1 MSTIKQAY
9 EDKNYF
15 DKAHYEAMRQSDK
28 MKILPSDS
36 VAGVKR
42 LRPHI
47 HAELIHAWADGAQIE
62 CQSADGRWV
71 TLPTL
76 AWDSLSKYRVKPDP
90 DVVLYYCEPYLRNS
104 GHGSKYD
111 DDNLKIIFDGMTGK
125 IKSAEVI

>member
-1 MSTIKQAY
+1 MSNIKQTY
-9 EDKNYF
+9 FDQNYF

-28 MKILPSDS
+28 MKIRPAER
-36 VAGVKR
+36 AGVKR

-47 HAELIHAWADGAQIE
+47 HAEMIKAWADGAQIE

-76 AWDSLSKYRVKPDP
+76 AWDALSKYRIKPDP
-90 DVVLYYCEPYLRNS
+90 DVVLYYCEPHLRNS
-104 GHGSKYD
+104 GHESKYD
-111 DDNLKIIFDGMTGK
+111 DDNLKVTFDGMTGK